1 MSSGDAT
8 IPRKR
13 GRKPTTAAASE
24 AVEPISEAAPPQL
37 TTRELYELRLAEA
50 EFRAS
55 QNLAEAARL
64 KRLYVLAILD
74 PKGRVAAAEKERESA
89 LASVGEA
96 KKRYEQIK
104 STAFARLGLKASAV
118 TGFDADTG
126 VIHFPDSARG

>member
-1 MSSGDAT
+1 MSEGNTSM
-8 IPRKR
+8 PRKR
-13 GRKPTTAAASE
+13 GRKPTPAVASGVVESTAES
-24 AVEPISEAAPPQL
+24 APPQL
-37 TTRELYELRLAEA
+37 TTKELYELRLAEA

-74 PKGRVAAAEKERESA
+74 PKGRVSAADKERESA

-104 STAFARLGLKASAV
+104 ATAFSRLGLKASAV
-118 TGFDADTG
+118 AGFDADTG

>member
-1 MSSGDAT
+1 MSDSNDNL
-8 IPRKR
+8 PRRR
-13 GRKPTTAAASE
+13 GRKPAHTAHTE
-24 AVEPISEAAPPQL
+24 AVALPAEVAPPQL
-37 TTRELYELRLAEA
+37 TTRELYELRLAET

-89 LASVGEA
+89 LVSVSEA

-104 STAFARLGLKASAV
+104 AAAFSRLGLKASAV
-118 TGFDADTG
+118 AGFDADTG